1 MKALSYSKVITLQY
15 SDLGEGLLHRQITYI
30 FEVRYNDDY
39 LNRGNCVF
47 VLNPRFPH
55 SSV

>member
-1 MKALSYSKVITLQY
+1 MKALSYSKVITLQN
-15 SDLGEGLLHRQITYI
+15 SDLGDGLLHRQITYI

-39 LNRGNCVF
+39 LNRVNCVF

-55 SSV
+55 SSI

>member
-1 MKALSYSKVITLQY
+1 MRALSYSKVITVQY
-15 SDLGEGLLHRQITYI
+15 SDLRERLLHRQITYI

-39 LNRGNCVF
+39 LNRGNYVL

-55 SSV
+55 SSI